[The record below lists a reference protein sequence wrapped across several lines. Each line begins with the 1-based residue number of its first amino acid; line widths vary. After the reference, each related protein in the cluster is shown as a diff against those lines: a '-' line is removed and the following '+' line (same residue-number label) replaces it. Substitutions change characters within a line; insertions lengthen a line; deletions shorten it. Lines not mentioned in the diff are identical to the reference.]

1 MPPILISL
9 AYIKPFDWPAMM
21 AFYAVRAVAGIE
33 RVVDGAY
40 VRSVRIGTKAAIIEV
55 RDRPETCELIVTVH
69 NAPPDAADEVT
80 RRLRRAYD
88 LDVDLAGIAAHL
100 SRDPFLAAL
109 IAARPAVRIP
119 SHWEPFETAMRA
131 ILGQQVTLAA
141 AARLSGRL
149 VERAGPRIAGAE
161 EGGPDRL
168 FPDAREVLAAD
179 LSEMGM
185 PGARTRALQAVAEA
199 FVADPELFAR
209 SGSIEQ
215 TVARLEAIKGIG
227 PWTAH
232 YIALR
237 ACGEP
242 DAFPASDVGLLR
254 GALDAQGQRPTAKA
268 LEARA
273 EAWRPWRS
281 YAAQHIWAADA
292 GAVTPGEN
300 KVGAG

>member
-1 MPPILISL
+1 
-9 AYIKPFDWPAMM
+9 MM

-40 VRSVRIGTKAAIIEV
+40 VRSVRIGGQAAIIEV
-55 RDRPETCELIVTVH
+55 RDRPTACELVVTVR
-69 NAPPDAADEVT
+69 NAPPGSGDEVT

-88 LDVDLAGIAAHL
+88 LDADLVAIAAHL
-100 SRDPFLAAL
+100 SRDPFLGAL

-149 VERAGPRIAGAE
+149 VERAGPSIAGAE
-161 EGGPDRL
+161 QGGPDRL
-168 FPDAREVLAAD
+168 FPDANEVLAAD
-179 LSEMGM
+179 LSNMSM
-185 PGARTRALQAVAEA
+185 PGARIRALQAVASA
-199 FVADPELFAR
+199 FLAAPDLFERGA
-209 SGSIEQ
+209 SIEE
-215 TVARLEAIKGIG
+215 TVERLSAIKGIG
-227 PWTAH
+227 PWTAQ

-254 GALDAQGQRPTAKA
+254 GALDAEGLRPSPKA

-292 GAVTPGEN
+292 GAVTPREN